1 MWTNEGFRSGGVPSR
16 PAAGGR
22 RDCPVAG
29 RDLAIRSS
37 GYHSSVGS
45 SWKTL
50 RVPAI
55 HCCLSDSK

>member
-1 MWTNEGFRSGGVPSR
+1 MVVKTPFPNPRANPRLHSSIGD
-16 PAAGGR
+16 PAGA
-22 RDCPVAG
+22 
-29 RDLAIRSS
+29 LS
-37 GYHSSVGS
+37 GYHSSGGN